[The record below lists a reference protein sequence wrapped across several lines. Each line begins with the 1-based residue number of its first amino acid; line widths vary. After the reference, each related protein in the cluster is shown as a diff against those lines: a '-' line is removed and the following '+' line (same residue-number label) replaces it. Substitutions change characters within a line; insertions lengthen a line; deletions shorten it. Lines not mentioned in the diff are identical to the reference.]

1 MNVLIVGSGPQAL
14 FMLRVFSEVSDNIEL
29 VSLSYKVACYSN
41 IPKAIYNFKSKYD
54 LSIFIKEKINSVGL
68 VCFAGGAEIQSML
81 EVDSDIFNA
90 INVQPNKL
98 DALTILSSKARSYK
112 RAEELG
118 INNLPSAM
126 LSDALDK
133 GINFSGPYILKWNE
147 ENVNPIFSAFKTK
160 VFNDIDELIAF
171 SDMFD
176 MEACNK
182 LIIQKYLKVGEGG
195 NVSYLGYYARGKHLF
210 GMLGQQLL
218 QYPMG
223 ITAHLV
229 EYKSLNS
236 GEIINSAVSLIESTS
251 FTGFGEVE
259 FIIDPEDGN
268 YYLLEVN
275 PRPCGWSS
283 AMLGKYE
290 NISSV
295 IIDNSVEPNI
305 TSESV
310 EWINVLR
317 FLRSSLEIGS
327 YNFLKALVKLPFI
340 HCYDVFS
347 LRDIKPFL
355 SQFKSNK

>member
-1 MNVLIVGSGPQAL
+1 VD
-14 FMLRVFSEVSDNIEL
+14 F
-29 VSLSYKVACYSN
+29 
-41 IPKAIYNFKSKYD
+41 
-54 LSIFIKEKINSVGL
+54 

-90 INVQPNKL
+90 KNVQPNKL
-98 DALTILSSKARSYK
+98 DALNILSSKILSYN
-112 RAEELG
+112 RAEKMA
-118 INNLPSAM
+118 INILPSCM
-126 LSDALDK
+126 LNDALDK
-133 GINFSGPYILKWNE
+133 GVDFNGPYILKWNE
-147 ENVNPIFSAFKTK
+147 ENLNPIYSEFKTK
-160 VFNDIDELIAF
+160 IFTNIDELIAF
-171 SDMFD
+171 SDGFD
-176 MEACNK
+176 KEACSK
-182 LIIQKYLKVGEGG
+182 LILQKYLKAGAGQG
-195 NVSYLGYYARGKHLF
+195 VSYLGYYVDGKHLF

-223 ITAHLV
+223 ITAHIA
-229 EYKSLNS
+229 EYQSSDS
-236 GEIINSAVSLIESTS
+236 GEIINSAIHLIESTS

-259 FIIDPEDGN
+259 FIIDPEDGR

-275 PRPCGWSS
+275 PRPCGWAS

-290 NISSV
+290 NISSM

-317 FLRSSLEIGS
+317 FLRSSLEVGPYS
-327 YNFLKALVKLPFI
+327 CLRALVRVPFI